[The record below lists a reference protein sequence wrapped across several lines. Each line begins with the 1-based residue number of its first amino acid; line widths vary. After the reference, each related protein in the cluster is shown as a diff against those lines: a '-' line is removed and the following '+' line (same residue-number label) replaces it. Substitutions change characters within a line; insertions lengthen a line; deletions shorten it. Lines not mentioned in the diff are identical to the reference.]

1 MHGRHVFMGY
11 LDEVEKTK
19 EVLDSSG
26 GLHSGDIGRKD
37 ENGFLYITGRI
48 KGREFLADV
57 HWKRCLLYV
66 AAHSKVAFS
75 ASHGESRV
83 GNFSQ
88 TSIGKSFCF
97 TVAVPSF
104 ASAALVAVEL
114 TFGQVVI

>member
-48 KGREFLADV
+48 KGREFLRRPLEKVFALCCCTFQSGFLRITWRIKGREFLTDI
-57 HWKRCLLYV
+57 HWKKFVSRLQRLPLPVLHWWQLSSLLV
-66 AAHSKVAFS
+66 
-75 ASHGESRV
+75 R
-83 GNFSQ
+83 
-88 TSIGKSFCF
+88 
-97 TVAVPSF
+97 
-104 ASAALVAVEL
+104 L
-114 TFGQVVI
+114 